1 MVQFEPDHKK
11 ESKFS
16 FICSQILCFCAG
28 LDPVY
33 HLSTFKIVAVWF
45 QNPEEQTEN
54 IEMELPNARRKRA
67 TYTVE
72 KIHENFEDLKASG
85 DIGLLFR
92 GLVVFFF

>member
-1 MVQFEPDHKK
+1 
-11 ESKFS
+11 
-16 FICSQILCFCAG
+16 
-28 LDPVY
+28 
-33 HLSTFKIVAVWF
+33 
-45 QNPEEQTEN
+45 
-54 IEMELPNARRKRA
+54 MELPNARRKRA